1 MDKSPGSVKKET
13 TVIVSISE
21 ACGSATSVLSCLPG
35 FHLPFICLLEHPPVR
50 FPFADEPISSLIKSA
65 GNSSKRQPHILARG
79 WGQSSP
85 QKQLGMFVSGDYGVV
100 INT

>member
-21 ACGSATSVLSCLPG
+21 ACVSATSVLSCLPG

-65 GNSSKRQPHILARG
+65 GIHRRG
-79 WGQSSP
+79 SLIFWQED
-85 QKQLGMFVSGDYGVV
+85 GDRALPRS
-100 INT
+100 N